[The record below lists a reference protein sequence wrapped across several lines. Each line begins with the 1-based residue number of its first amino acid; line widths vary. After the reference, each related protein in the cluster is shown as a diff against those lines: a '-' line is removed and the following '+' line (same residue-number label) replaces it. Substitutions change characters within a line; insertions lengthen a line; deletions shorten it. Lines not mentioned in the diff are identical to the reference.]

1 MDDLTGKISDILS
14 NPESM
19 EKLKNLAA
27 LFGQSDSGSE
37 ESEPASKTPEA
48 SASPLNGLGAL
59 SSLGA
64 LSGLGGGSG
73 SGMDT
78 DMLQSIVRIAPLLSQ
93 FRQEDDNTRFLRA
106 LRPLLGKERQKK
118 LDESIQMMQ
127 MLRLLPLLK
136 GQGIL

>member
-37 ESEPASKTPEA
+37 ESEPASKTSEA

-78 DMLQSIVRIAPLLSQ
+78 DMLQSIMRIAPLLSQ

>member
-37 ESEPASKTPEA
+37 ESEPASKTPE

>member
-14 NPESM
+14 NPENM

-37 ESEPASKTPEA
+37 ESEPASKTPE